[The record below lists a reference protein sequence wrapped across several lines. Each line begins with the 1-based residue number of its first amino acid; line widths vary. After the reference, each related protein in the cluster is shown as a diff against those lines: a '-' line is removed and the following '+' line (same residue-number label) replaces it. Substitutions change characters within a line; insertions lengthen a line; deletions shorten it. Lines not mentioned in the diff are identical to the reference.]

1 MNLIKKRSTGCL
13 EKVNS
18 GTTKIREY
26 PLLIPRLGRREGR
39 REGRWDRCTD
49 NLHRCYLMKNTKDAV
64 NEQIS

>member
-1 MNLIKKRSTGCL
+1 MNLIQKRSTGCL

-18 GTTKIREY
+18 GKTKIREY
-26 PLLIPRLGRREGR
+26 PLLIQRIGR